1 MCHELNIMTK
11 VSDQEFFREVVRPHI
26 QNKLEKGFVDH
37 YLLDSPW
44 CLEWLEIDK
53 LTQLNAF
60 EKLLLVRYLMVH
72 SASVSV
78 SDQMDGV
85 MMQDRARV
93 IAEEMHNQTSLKSGK
108 RDLEQ
113 KIDANMLQMRVEH
126 HTLHQHSSK
135 SDVSS

>member
-11 VSDQEFFREVVRPHI
+11 VSDQGFFREVVRPHI

-37 YLLDSPW
+37 YLLDSLG

-53 LTQLNAF
+53 LIQLNAF

-72 SASVSV
+72 SASVS
-78 SDQMDGV
+78 DQRDGV
-85 MMQDRARV
+85 MMQGRARI
-93 IAEEMHNQTSLKSGK
+93 IAEEMHNQTSLQSGK